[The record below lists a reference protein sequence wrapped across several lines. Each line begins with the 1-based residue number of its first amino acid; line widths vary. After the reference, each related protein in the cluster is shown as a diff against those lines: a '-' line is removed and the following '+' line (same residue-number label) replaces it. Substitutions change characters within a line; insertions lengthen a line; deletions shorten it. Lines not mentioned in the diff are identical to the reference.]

1 MAGPDAGLDCA
12 LIAWSLAGFRS
23 GPGACRKFRYTKKPE
38 ESDVKRAFFAIAL
51 AGAVAAVP
59 AVAEDSMVI
68 QVKRMSMDT
77 AMKVAKATVD
87 ACREKGIQIGVTVVD
102 RDGVAQ
108 AVLRDTI
115 APTIT
120 LPISE
125 GKAYA
130 AVMFGVPTSELSER
144 ANTPIGRV
152 PGVVMSA
159 GGVPI
164 QVAGSLL
171 GGVGVSG
178 APSGDTDQ
186 ACAQAGV
193 DAVQTDLEM
202 AL

>member
-1 MAGPDAGLDCA
+1 MEVLMNKITSAAVLAAA
-12 LIAWSLAGFRS
+12 LTS
-23 GPGACRKFRYTKKPE
+23 GP
-38 ESDVKRAFFAIAL
+38 AL
-51 AGAVAAVP
+51 A
-59 AVAEDSMVI
+59 EDPMVI
-68 QVKRMSMDT
+68 QVKRMSLET
-77 AMKVAKATVD
+77 ATAIAQGAVA

-102 RDGVAQ
+102 RDGIPQ

-120 LPISE
+120 LPISK

-130 AVMFGVPTSELSER
+130 AVMFNVATSELSDR

-159 GGVPI
+159 GGIPV
-164 QVAGSLL
+164 QVGGSLL

-178 APSGDTDQ
+178 APSGETDQ
-186 ACAQAGV
+186 ECAQAGI

-202 AL
+202 M

>member
-1 MAGPDAGLDCA
+1 MKK
-12 LIAWSLAGFRS
+12 IFLA
-23 GPGACRKFRYTKKPE
+23 T
-38 ESDVKRAFFAIAL
+38 AL
-51 AGAVAAVP
+51 AGVFVATPV
-59 AVAEDSMVI
+59 VAEDSMII
-68 QVKRMSMDT
+68 QVKRMSMET
-77 AMKVAKATVD
+77 AAAVAKATVE

-102 RDGVAQ
+102 RDGIPQ

-120 LPISE
+120 VPISL

-130 AVMFGVPTSELSER
+130 AVMFNVATSELADR

-152 PGVVMSA
+152 PGVIMSA

-164 QVAGSLL
+164 QVGGALL

-186 ACAQAGV
+186 ECAQKGV
-193 DAVQTDLEM
+193 EAVQTDLEM
-202 AL
+202 AG

>member
-1 MAGPDAGLDCA
+1 MN
-12 LIAWSLAGFRS
+12 
-23 GPGACRKFRYTKKPE
+23 KF
-38 ESDVKRAFFAIAL
+38 I
-51 AGAVAAVP
+51 VAAVCASAISATP
-59 AVAEDSMVI
+59 VIADDAMVVQI
-68 QVKRMSMDT
+68 KRMSMET
-77 AMKVAKATVD
+77 ALAVAKGAVE

-102 RDGVAQ
+102 RDGIPQ

-130 AVMFGVPTSELSER
+130 AVMFGVATSELGDR

-152 PGVVMSA
+152 PGLVMSA

-164 QVAGSLL
+164 QVGGSLL

-178 APSGDTDQ
+178 APSGETDH
-186 ACAQAGV
+186 ACAQAGLE
-193 DAVQTDLEM
+193 AVQTDLEM
-202 AL
+202 SM

>member
-1 MAGPDAGLDCA
+1 MRKV
-12 LIAWSLAGFRS
+12 SLA
-23 GPGACRKFRYTKKPE
+23 A
-38 ESDVKRAFFAIAL
+38 AL
-51 AGAVAAVP
+51 AGVFAATP
-59 AVAEDSMVI
+59 AIAEDSMVI
-68 QVKRMSMDT
+68 QVKRMSMET
-77 AMKVAKATVD
+77 AAAVAKAAVE

-102 RDGVAQ
+102 RDGIAQ

-120 LPISE
+120 VPISQ

-130 AVMFGVPTSELSER
+130 AVMFNVATSELADR

-152 PGVVMSA
+152 PGVIMSA

-164 QVAGSLL
+164 QVGGALL

-186 ACAQAGV
+186 ECAQKGV
-193 DAVQTDLEM
+193 EAVQTDLEM
-202 AL
+202 AG